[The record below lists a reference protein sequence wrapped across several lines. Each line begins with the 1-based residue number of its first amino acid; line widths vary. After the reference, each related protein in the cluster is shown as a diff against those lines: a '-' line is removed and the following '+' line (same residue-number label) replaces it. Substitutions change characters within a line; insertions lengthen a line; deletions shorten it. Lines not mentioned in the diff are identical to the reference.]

1 MFEYLLLTV
10 LVHDSDKD
18 EKVVRPHVSLLSC
31 LEDLAAPEL
40 IEDFYSTAI
49 KGKTTATKYVICS
62 SVFVL
67 YYCWPK
73 R

>member
-1 MFEYLLLTV
+1 
-10 LVHDSDKD
+10 VHDSDKD

-49 KGKTTATKYVICS
+49 KGKTTATKYVNLQL
-62 SVFVL
+62 SVCTVVGPSANRL
-67 YYCWPK
+67 LV
-73 R
+73 